1 MKPAQSAFALLGL
14 ALAAALGGC
23 EPAIEDGPPKLRL
36 GRDECTECGM
46 SIVEGKSS
54 AATVAT
60 IDGQRAELLWDDIG
74 CMLDW
79 ERDNP
84 AVPVLARY
92 VHDHGTE
99 AWTDALTAHF
109 VLSPKIIT
117 PMASGLVAF
126 EFSDSAQAAHAAN
139 GGVVLSWGDLAQAR
153 TAWLRSQGRLSS
165 P

>member
-1 MKPAQSAFALLGL
+1 MKHARYVNVMLGL

-23 EPAIEDGPPKLRL
+23 EPAVEVGPPKLRL

-46 SIVEGKSS
+46 SIVEGRSS
-54 AATVAT
+54 AATIAT
-60 IDGQRAELLWDDIG
+60 VDGQRAELLWDDIG
-74 CMLDW
+74 CLLDW

-84 AVPVLARY
+84 AVPVIARY
-92 VHDHGTE
+92 VHDHGNE
-99 AWTDALTAHF
+99 AWTDALTAHY
-109 VLSPKIIT
+109 VMSPKIIT

-126 EFSDSAQAAHAAN
+126 ESADSAQAAHTAN